1 VALKVD
7 PRHGSSTG
15 RVALLTRRPG
25 SNVLLLLD
33 LLEDPPLGSS
43 DLEVE
48 VEATAATANTAA
60 EEGEIAALRHGN
72 NPEVATTAMA
82 VTEVDTVVDT
92 EAEAMEMEVKV
103 RLPEAQLL
111 GSNRMLATVLR
122 AWIATA
128 PHHHHRRR
136 LVESRHHRLPA
147 TSRRLLHLHHSSG
160 LRIEPLEEFVDS
172 VRVLASGVL
181 NQ

>member
-111 GSNRMLATVLR
+111 GSNRMPAMVLQ
-122 AWIATA
+122 AWTATA
-128 PHHHHRRR
+128 FHHLLRR
-136 LVESRHHRLPA
+136 LVESRHHRLLV
-147 TSRRLLHLHHSSG
+147 TSRRLHRPHRSSG
-160 LRIEPLEEFVDS
+160 LDLEPLEECVDGP
-172 VRVLASGVL
+172 RVLACGVL